1 MILRTS
7 IRNWQNEPKKNEQKI
22 NENELCRTKK
32 MKYENL
38 FIVRKIEYMCE
49 QKEKVLN
56 VCVCMCKIIRE

>member
-1 MILRTS
+1 M
-7 IRNWQNEPKKNEQKI
+7 QN
-22 NENELCRTKK
+22 KK